1 MYKNDKLRVEASSLS
16 IELCSTLVNRCS
28 NIYKLLGNHFQK
40 DFYLWTLIFELDN
53 LGYKYQ
59 LCGNKSGLELY
70 PDTIKINSAASGP
83 EIYLVVHAK
92 SDWNDW
98 ELREDDSTNTFSKTA
113 HCLLVNFGYHEFK
126 YKLV

>member
-1 MYKNDKLRVEASSLS
+1 MYKSDKLLVEATSLS
-16 IELCSTLVNRCS
+16 IELCSTLVNSCS

-70 PDTIKINSAASGP
+70 PDTIKINCASSEP
-83 EIYLVVHAK
+83 AIYLVVRTM
-92 SDWNDW
+92 SDGNEW
-98 ELREDDSTNTFSKTA
+98 ELLF
-113 HCLLVNFGYHEFK
+113 FK
-126 YKLV
+126 NSSLPVGQLWLSRI